1 MEHLERIADEVRAGE
16 PDTVRALAGRA
27 LAAGIAPADVLRG
40 GLIAG
45 MAVVGEAFRSHE
57 IFLPDVLLAAKAM
70 QAGLDVLRPHLA
82 AGGVPTA
89 GRVVL
94 GTVRGDLHDIGKN
107 LVGILL
113 GGAGFDVMDLGVD
126 VSAERFVAA
135 AVERGA
141 DVIGVSALLTTTM
154 TGMKDVVALVRARG
168 LAGRVKVIVGGA
180 PVTEAFAREIGAD
193 GYAYDAAS
201 AALRVKQLVGAA

>member
-1 MEHLERIADEVRAGE
+1 MDLLTRIANEVRAGE
-16 PDTVRALAGRA
+16 PDAVRALAAEA
-27 LAAGIAPADVLRG
+27 LAAGVAPAEVLRG

-45 MAVVGEAFRSHE
+45 MTVVGDAFRLRE
-57 IFLPDVLLAAKAM
+57 IFLPDVLLAARAM
-70 QAGLDVLRPHLA
+70 QSGLEVLRPQLA

-113 GGAGFDVMDLGVD
+113 GGAGFDVIDLGVD
-126 VSAERFVAA
+126 VPPERFVDSAVEHGA
-135 AVERGA
+135 AV
-141 DVIGVSALLTTTM
+141 IGISALLTTTM
-154 TGMKDVVALVRARG
+154 VGMREVVALVRERG
-168 LAGRVKVIVGGA
+168 LADRIKVIVGGA
-180 PVTEAFAREIGAD
+180 PLTEAFAREIGAD

-201 AALRVKQLVGAA
+201 AVGRVKQLVGAA

>member
-1 MEHLERIADEVRAGE
+1 MDPLKRLADEVRAGE
-16 PDTVRALAGRA
+16 PEAVRALAVEA
-27 LAAGIAPADVLRG
+27 LAAGMEPAELLRG

-45 MAVVGEAFRSHE
+45 MTAVGEAFRLRE

-70 QAGLDVLRPHLA
+70 QAGLDLLRPHLA

-113 GGAGFDVMDLGVD
+113 GGAGFHVVDLGVD
-126 VSAERFVAA
+126 VAPERFVDA
-135 AVERGA
+135 AVEQDA
-141 DVIGVSALLTTTM
+141 AVIGVSALLTTTM
-154 TGMKDVVALVRARG
+154 TGMRDVVALVRARG
-168 LAGRVKVIVGGA
+168 LAGRVRVIVGGA

-193 GYAYDAAS
+193 GWAYDAAS
-201 AALRVKQLVGAA
+201 AVARVKQLAGAA

>member
-16 PDTVRALAGRA
+16 ADAVRALAGRA

-40 GLIAG
+40 GLITG
-45 MAVVGEAFRSHE
+45 MSVVGEAFRSRE

-126 VSAERFVAA
+126 VSAERFVDA
-135 AVERGA
+135 AVERRA

-154 TGMKDVVALVRARG
+154 TGMKEVVALVHARG
-168 LAGRVKVIVGGA
+168 LAGQVKVIVGGA

-201 AALRVKQLVGAA
+201 AVARVKQLVGAA

>member
-1 MEHLERIADEVRAGE
+1 MDLLNRIADEVRAGE

-27 LAAGIAPADVLRG
+27 LGEEIAPGEILRA

-45 MAVVGEAFRSHE
+45 MTVVGDAFRRHE

-113 GGAGFDVMDLGVD
+113 GGAGFDVIDLGVD
-126 VSAERFVAA
+126 VPPERFVHCAE
-135 AVERGA
+135 ERGA
-141 DVIGVSALLTTTM
+141 AVIGVSALLTTTM
-154 TGMKDVVALVRARG
+154 TGMREVVALVHARG

-201 AALRVKQLVGAA
+201 AALRVKQLVGTA